1 MIPLRKGLVSISFR
15 NLSPEEIIELAV
27 KCGLEEIEWGGD
39 VHVPCGDLK
48 RAREVGEMT
57 RARGLKVACYG
68 SYCRMTDEEANKGM
82 LEHVV
87 HTAYALGAPLIRVWA
102 GKTGS
107 SQATAA
113 QRDEIVQNTRR
124 MNAIAAGGHMD
135 IAFEYH
141 GGTLTDTVDSAEAL
155 LDAINLE
162 RVGCLW
168 QPPVGMS
175 AEKCAESIRRI
186 GRYIRN
192 IHTFSWNGTER
203 LPLAEGTEKW
213 RVCLDEIQKLS
224 GDPAMLLEFVRGD
237 DPAQLKADAACL
249 SKWLEGVAKR

>member
-1 MIPLRKGLVSISFR
+1 MRKGLVSVSFR
-15 NLSPEEIIELAV
+15 HLSPEEIIELAV

-39 VHVPCGDLK
+39 VHVPCGDLV

-102 GKTGS
+102 GEVGS
-107 SQATAA
+107 ADATEA
-113 QRDEIVQNTRR
+113 QRDEVIQNTRR
-124 MNAIAAGGHMD
+124 MAAIAGGGRMD

-141 GGTLTDTVDSAEAL
+141 GGTLTDDVDSAEAL

-175 AEKCAESIRRI
+175 AEECANTIRRMA
-186 GRYIRN
+186 RYIRN

-203 LPLAEGTEKW
+203 LPLADGAEKW
-213 RVCLDEIQKLS
+213 RVCMEEIQKLPR
-224 GDPAMLLEFVRGD
+224 DPAMLLEFVRGD
-237 DPAQLKADAACL
+237 DPEQLETDAICL
-249 SKWLEGVAKR
+249 KGWLGGMTE

>member
-1 MIPLRKGLVSISFR
+1 MRTGLVSVSFR
-15 NLSPEEIIELAV
+15 QLSPEEIIDLAV

-107 SQATAA
+107 AQATAA

-124 MNAIAAGGHMD
+124 MNAIAAGGRMD

-141 GGTLTDTVDSAEAL
+141 GGTLTDDVDSAEAL
-155 LDAINLE
+155 LDAIGLE

-175 AEKCAESIRRI
+175 AQECVESIRRM
-186 GRYIRN
+186 GKYIRN
-192 IHTFSWNGTER
+192 IHTFSWHGTER
-203 LPLAEGTEKW
+203 LPLEEGAEKW
-213 RVCLDEIQKLS
+213 RVCLDEIQKLP

-237 DPAQLKADAACL
+237 DPSQLETDAACL
-249 SKWLEGVAKR
+249 KKWLGGARE

>member
-1 MIPLRKGLVSISFR
+1 MIPLRKGLVSVSFR
-15 NLSPEEIIELAV
+15 HLSPKEIIELAV

-39 VHVPCGDLK
+39 VHVPCGDLV

-82 LEHVV
+82 LEQVV
-87 HTAYALGAPLIRVWA
+87 HTAYALGTPLIRVWA
-102 GKTGS
+102 GEVGS
-107 SQATAA
+107 AEATEA
-113 QRDEIVQNTRR
+113 QRDEVIQNTRR
-124 MNAIAAGGHMD
+124 MAAIAGGGRMD

-141 GGTLTDTVDSAEAL
+141 SGTLTDDVNSAEAL

-168 QPPVGMS
+168 QPSVGMP
-175 AEKCAESIRRI
+175 ADECAQTIRRM

-203 LPLAEGTEKW
+203 LPLADGADKW
-213 RVCLDEIQKLS
+213 LMCLAEIRKLPS
-224 GDPAMLLEFVRGD
+224 DPAMLLEFVRGD
-237 DPAQLKADAACL
+237 DPRQLEDDSNCL
-249 SKWLEGVAKR
+249 EKWLGGMAE